1 MVFKAIRKFGKS
13 GPKPIEEVIKEEE
26 MVVSKYEV
34 IYDLIKSRR
43 SVRDYTNKKVSKDVI
58 EKILDSVRYAPSAG
72 NYQPWEM
79 IVVEN
84 DEMRKN
90 IVNAASNQEWMINA
104 PVFIVACVNDRL
116 AGAVYG
122 PRGKMLY
129 GIQGVSAA
137 IENILLTAESL
148 GLGTCWVGAFGEVA
162 VARLLQCPEYVRPCA
177 IITLGYP
184 KEKPH
189 MPARQSKADYL
200 HYEEY
205 GENILEQK
213 VRKQKKPVN
222 MQLR

>member
-13 GPKPIEEVIKEEE
+13 GPKEEVIEEVD
-26 MVVSKYEV
+26 MVVSKHEV
-34 IYDLIKSRR
+34 IEEVIKSRR
-43 SVRDYTNKKVSKDVI
+43 SVRSYQNKKVSKEII
-58 EKILDSVRYAPSAG
+58 ENVLDSVRYAPSAG

-79 IVVEN
+79 IVVQD
-84 DEMRKN
+84 DEMRRN

-104 PVFIVACVNDRL
+104 PVFIIACVNDRL

-129 GIQGVSAA
+129 GIQAVAAA

-148 GLGTCWVGAFGEVA
+148 GLGTCWIGEFSEIT
-162 VARLLQCPEYVRPCA
+162 VARLLQCPEYVRPNA

-184 KEKPH
+184 NDKPH
-189 MPARQSKADYL
+189 MPARQTKEDYL
-200 HYEEY
+200 HYEQY